1 MTCMRKIERSSQFR
15 RDYKRE
21 ARGQHRTSLDA
32 DLVPILVALADD
44 RPLVNTSI
52 TAAAQRPAF
61 SGRPVMH
68 CMHCARNRCARIM
81 CLMNLTLSVDEQIV
95 ERARTTAAAMGLS
108 LNQAVRDYLNEL
120 AGQSSPEAD
129 IVQVEQLSLVAGGNR
144 RGWRF
149 NRGELHERA

>member
-1 MTCMRKIERSSQFR
+1 
-15 RDYKRE
+15 
-21 ARGQHRTSLDA
+21 
-32 DLVPILVALADD
+32 
-44 RPLVNTSI
+44 
-52 TAAAQRPAF
+52 
-61 SGRPVMH
+61 
-68 CMHCARNRCARIM
+68 
-81 CLMNLTLSVDEQIV
+81 MNPTLSVDEQIV

>member
-1 MTCMRKIERSSQFR
+1 MRKIERTSQFR

-21 ARGQHRTSLDA
+21 ARGRHRTTLDA

-44 RPLVNTSI
+44 QPLEPRHDALDT
-52 TAAAQRPAF
+52 Q
-61 SGRPVMH
+61 PVR
-68 CMHCARNRCARIM
+68 AYYVYS
-81 CLMNLTLSVDEQIV
+81 MNLTLSVDEQIV
-95 ERARTTAAAMGLS
+95 ERARTTTAAMGLS

-129 IVQVEQLSLVAGGNR
+129 IAQVEQLSLVAGGNR

-149 NRGELHERA
+149 NRSELHERA

>member
-32 DLVPILVALADD
+32 DLVPILVALAEDQ
-44 RPLVNTSI
+44 PLEPRHHDH
-52 TAAAQRPAF
+52 AL
-61 SGRPVMH
+61 SGACGAKLPPVPSLRWT
-68 CMHCARNRCARIM
+68 RNPCARIM

>member
-1 MTCMRKIERSSQFR
+1 
-15 RDYKRE
+15 
-21 ARGQHRTSLDA
+21 
-32 DLVPILVALADD
+32 
-44 RPLVNTSI
+44 
-52 TAAAQRPAF
+52 
-61 SGRPVMH
+61 
-68 CMHCARNRCARIM
+68 
-81 CLMNLTLSVDEQIV
+81 MNLTLSVDEQIV

-120 AGQSSPEAD
+120 AGQSSSEAD

>member
-1 MTCMRKIERSSQFR
+1 
-15 RDYKRE
+15 
-21 ARGQHRTSLDA
+21 
-32 DLVPILVALADD
+32 
-44 RPLVNTSI
+44 
-52 TAAAQRPAF
+52 
-61 SGRPVMH
+61 
-68 CMHCARNRCARIM
+68 
-81 CLMNLTLSVDEQIV
+81 MNLTLSVDEQIV